1 LTGFSAAG
9 HLLKIEE
16 DARTR
21 VTNTV
26 GTVENWAR
34 AIAERQDGGT
44 ELEREIDIVRHS
56 YCRVEAAADRQGSFQ
71 LETLMDSHI
80 DKAFDKFTAWT
91 LRNAFDFQKDL
102 ELVLV
107 SSTLCG
113 G

>member
-44 ELEREIDIVRHS
+44 ELEREID
-56 YCRVEAAADRQGSFQ
+56 RQGSFQ